1 MKYKE
6 FACIWP
12 TYIDGT
18 KTMKEGRRVSQDI
31 AVGAKSNSNGNGNG
45 NGNNNDIDSYPTIQD
60 ISEVLQSMNVRHA
73 IQPYKGYPRDV
84 ESRWYNPGRI
94 LYDLDQ
100 MSERMSGTITIT
112 NDASTTIDVDDVPV
126 LNDDNDKVMTQKECW
141 KLIASK
147 VESMPGR
154 IARKLAQKKALE
166 EEVRK
171 ERARKVAS
179 AKSSKANKNTGGGSN
194 KKKGKKKR

>member
-1 MKYKE
+1 
-6 FACIWP
+6 
-12 TYIDGT
+12 
-18 KTMKEGRRVSQDI
+18 MKEGRRVSQDV
-31 AVGAKSNSNGNGNG
+31 AVGANSNGNGNG
-45 NGNNNDIDSYPTIQD
+45 DDLDSYPTIQD

-84 ESRWYNPGRI
+84 ESRWYNLGRI

-112 NDASTTIDVDDVPV
+112 NDTSTTIDVDDVPE

-154 IARKLAQKKALE
+154 IARKLEQKKSLE

>member
-18 KTMKEGRRVSQDI
+18 KTMKEGRRVSQDV
-31 AVGAKSNSNGNGNG
+31 AVGAKQVD
-45 NGNNNDIDSYPTIQD
+45 GNNNGKDLDSYPTIQD

-84 ESRWYNPGRI
+84 ESRWYNLGRI

-112 NDASTTIDVDDVPV
+112 NDTSTTIDVDDVPE
-126 LNDDNDKVMTQKECW
+126 LNDDDDKVMTQKECW

-154 IARKLAQKKALE
+154 IARKLEQKKSLE